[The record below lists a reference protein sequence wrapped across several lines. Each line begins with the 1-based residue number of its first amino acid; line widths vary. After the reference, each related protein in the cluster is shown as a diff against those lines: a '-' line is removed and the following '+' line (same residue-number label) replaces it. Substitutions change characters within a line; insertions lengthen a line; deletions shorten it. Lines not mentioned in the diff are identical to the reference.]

1 MKIKR
6 FLIVALFTFFSLF
19 LISCNNNQPNIEP
32 YEFKISDMVVYLNDE
47 PAKIQVTNHNTKSK
61 ITYTYDKKKLRI
73 NNDHIECFYEGKY
86 TIKAELDGNQTE
98 FEVQAIVALEVPN
111 LYAWIGYPDVEI
123 NPIINIDELIRYETS
138 SDKIEIN
145 GNKIT
150 ALKPGKALVKAI
162 AGRFERV
169 FWVTSLMPQTEYGYY
184 YWGWGW
190 ETKAKKY
197 QTTYEKEGTDGKTTI
212 FIGDSFFDPICFTY
226 FDDYYQGKDALCF
239 GISAST
245 SQTWELLFKDL
256 NGDKN
261 HVDNSYFSKM
271 NPKNIVIQLGNNNIY
286 NDLRSAQD
294 AAKDLQA
301 LLTLIH
307 GMLPETNIYLFAV
320 TPRVIQENLRSN
332 AIKLNEIMHEYALR
346 NQWFV
351 YLDTNDEMTPDKLS
365 DGIHPDPDQYYIFVY
380 ALAEAGIEIDDKE

>member
-6 FLIVALFTFFSLF
+6 FFIMTLIIFFSLF
-19 LISCNNNQPNIEP
+19 LISCDSVEQYDFNID
-32 YEFKISDMVVYLNDE
+32 DMVVYLNDE
-47 PAKIQVTNHNTKSK
+47 PAKIPIIFENKK
-61 ITYTYDKKKLRI
+61 GEITYSYDKKKLRI
-73 NNDHIECFYEGKY
+73 FDDQIECFYEGKY
-86 TIKAELDGNQTE
+86 TIEAELNGNKKE
-98 FEVQAIVALEVPN
+98 FEVEAIVALEVPS
-111 LYAWIGYPDVEI
+111 LYAWVGYPDVEI
-123 NPIINIDELIRYETS
+123 NPIINVDEQIRYETNS
-138 SDKIEIN
+138 TIIEIN

-150 ALKPGKALVKAI
+150 ALKSGKALVKAI
-162 AGRFERV
+162 AGRFEKV
-169 FWVTSLMPQTEYGYY
+169 FWVTSVTPQSEYDYY
-184 YWGWGW
+184 YWGWQFL
-190 ETKAKKY
+190 EKAIRYKRIY
-197 QTTYEKEGTDGKTTI
+197 NEQGTDGKTTI

-294 AAKDLQA
+294 AAKNLQA

-320 TPRVIQENLRSN
+320 TPRVIQENLLSN
-332 AIKLNEIMHEYALR
+332 AVKLNEIMHEYALR

-380 ALAEAGIEIDDKE
+380 ALAEAGIELDDKE